1 MSKHSKAKKE
11 GRDIRAEASKLA
23 ANQQFEGQNK
33 EQSRLIAKAIQK
45 GIEQYLRQQGDKSRA
60 LDKQSKKLKK
70 LASVTERAESALE
83 EKVIYRSA
91 RLPWVLAAVSWLV
104 MFIVLWFSSY
114 DF

>member
-33 EQSRLIAKAIQK
+33 EQSKLIAKGIQK
-45 GIEQYLRQQGDKSRA
+45 GIEQYLRQQGEKSRA

-70 LASVTERAESALE
+70 LTSVTEREESAIE
-83 EKVIYRSA
+83 EKIVYRSPL
-91 RLPWVLAAVSWLV
+91 LPWFLTLVSWLA
-104 MFIVLWFSSY
+104 MFIMLWLLLRGF
-114 DF
+114 